1 MATYRQNF
9 VYDDA
14 LNLFDSASVTTT
26 AAGSIVI
33 DLGDGYFD
41 GFMVLDV
48 TTLEVASTDEK
59 YTVVL
64 EGSNVAALASGSVVL
79 AAAPM
84 MGNSVAPA
92 DADTAVGRFAVPVTN
107 EQNGTIYRYVRIH
120 TTVAGTIDSTG
131 ITYSGFLAKRAQL

>member
-1 MATYRQNF
+1 MAKYRQNF
-9 VYDDA
+9 IYDDA
-14 LNLFDSASVTTT
+14 LELKAAADVTTT
-26 AAGSIVI
+26 AAGSLVV

-41 GFMVLDV
+41 GFLVIDV
-48 TTLEVASTDEK
+48 TALEVASTDEK
-59 YTVVL
+59 YTIVL

-107 EQNGTIYRYVRIH
+107 EQNGELYRYVRVH
-120 TTVAGTIDSTG
+120 TTVAGTIDTTG
-131 ITYSGFLAKRAQL
+131 INYSAFLAKRS